1 MTLHP
6 QAQGLLDAA
15 AGAPPLYEM
24 PLEKARKGFSR
35 LSRTLAGT
43 GPEMDSAEEIEIPLT
58 SGPAPARRLRPVA
71 EPVGTLVWVHGGGW
85 ALLSAEDIDAA
96 LRRLAAA
103 SGFEVV
109 GIDYRTAP
117 EHPYPAGPDDVYEA
131 LVWIAANIAGERPL
145 AIGGDSAGGGLA
157 AVATQRAR
165 ERGGPALAGQVLA
178 YPVVDGSL
186 GSGSYDERGEGYILG
201 RKDMEWL
208 WGMYVPEVAD
218 RAPADVS
225 PLRAESFADLPPAHL
240 VVAEYDPL
248 RDEVRAYA
256 DRLREAGVEV
266 EVDEYDDMMHGF
278 FVMPGALDRG
288 AEAIDAAGRFVRGLA
303 AGGAPD
309 G

>member
-15 AGAPPLYEM
+15 AGAPALYDM

-35 LSRTLAGT
+35 LSRQLAGE
-43 GPEMDSAEEIEIPLT
+43 GPEMDAAEEIEIPLA
-58 SGPAPARRLRPVA
+58 SGPMKARRLRPTP
-71 EPVGTLVWVHGGGW
+71 EPAGTLVWVHGGGW

-109 GIDYRTAP
+109 GIDYRMAP
-117 EHPYPAGPDDVYEA
+117 EDPYPAGPDDVYDA
-131 LVWIAANIAGERPL
+131 LVWVAANVADDRPL

-178 YPVVDGSL
+178 YPVVDGGL
-186 GSGSYDERGEGYILG
+186 DTASYDERGEGYILG

-208 WGMYVPEVAD
+208 WGMYVPEAAD
-218 RAPADVS
+218 RDSADVS
-225 PLRAESFADLPPAHL
+225 PLRAESFAGLPPAYV

-256 DRLREAGVEV
+256 EALRGADVPVEV
-266 EVDEYDDMMHGF
+266 VEFDDMMHGF
-278 FVMPGALDRG
+278 FVMPGAFERG
-288 AEAIDAAGRFVRGLA
+288 AEAIEGAGRFVRGLA
-303 AGGAPD
+303 PGGAA
-309 G
+309 